1 MTAATTT
8 APITPAPLTRRT
20 EPHPALPPGPAYPRP
35 LQTLGWI
42 ARPGP
47 FMERCRQRYGDTF
60 TLKIAHEGTW
70 VFVCDP
76 ESIKQVFTADPR
88 VAHAGEAN
96 IILEP
101 ILGSH
106 SVLLLDDGAHMTQRK
121 IMLPPFHGERMQGY
135 GELMRSIAEDELARW
150 PVGEPLRLWP
160 RMQAITLEV
169 IMRAVFGIREADR
182 LTELR
187 AHLARMID
195 WTTAPA
201 QMAVLVALGPKRMRS
216 YGRFRRAMEPVDEI
230 VYDEIRRRRQ
240 DPHLHEREDIL
251 SLLLQARYED
261 GSAMSDVEL
270 RDELMTLLVA
280 GHETTATSMAWALER
295 LVRHPDKLAR
305 LTDEVTA
312 GEEDYLDAVVK
323 ETLRLRPVLPIVV
336 RRLTAPLEI
345 GGRLLPA
352 GVSVAPCIYLMHR
365 RADIY
370 PEPNRFRPE
379 RFLHTPAGT
388 YTWIPFGGGVRRCLG
403 ASFALFEMKTVL
415 STIVSR
421 RQLAPVR
428 AQGERVTRRAITLTP
443 ARGAQAMVLPAAA

>member
-1 MTAATTT
+1 M
-8 APITPAPLTRRT
+8 
-20 EPHPALPPGPAYPRP
+20 
-35 LQTLGWI
+35 Q
-42 ARPGP
+42 
-47 FMERCRQRYGDTF
+47 RCRARYGDVF
-60 TLKIAHEGTW
+60 SLRIAQEGTW
-70 VFVCDP
+70 VMLSDP
-76 ESIKQVFTADPR
+76 EAVKQVFTGDPEILR
-88 VAHAGEAN
+88 AGEAN
-96 IILEP
+96 VILRP
-101 ILGSH
+101 FVGRR
-106 SVLLLDDGAHMTQRK
+106 SVLLLDEPAHMVQRK
-121 IMLPPFHGERMQGY
+121 LMLPPFHGERMQRY
-135 GELMRSIAEDELARW
+135 GALMRAVAEREIESW
-150 PVGEPLRLWP
+150 PTGEPVALWP

-169 IMRAVFGIREADR
+169 IMRAVFGFAEGSRLDR
-182 LTELR
+182 LRELLR
-187 AHLARMID
+187 HMLD
-195 WTTAPA
+195 WTTSRR
-201 QMAVLVALGPKRMRS
+201 QMLAMAALGPDRIERKRD
-216 YGRFRRAMEPVDEI
+216 FRAALDPVDALLFE
-230 VYDEIRRRRQ
+230 EIRAQRE
-240 DPHLHEREDIL
+240 DPALTERDDIL
-251 SLLLQARYED
+251 SLLLQARHED
-261 GSAMSDVEL
+261 GQPMSDLEL